1 MSIVTDLTGN
11 PATVSGTG
19 SYPLTGLPSGVN
31 FGFQGRVRS
40 SGGTYYRSVIAGKMG
55 GTASVEIQGSGGFA
69 VQRAKGSA
77 WNNGFTPYA
86 TALVAKASHLI
97 GSTGATAHSPGSYST
112 HKYLSFSFKDAS
124 EGNLRFYGWVEI
136 SLANEAP
143 ADPTVTIYGYGYDDA
158 GAQIATG
165 EVPEPSSAA
174 LLALGALTFGA
185 RACAPGAGTGLPRS
199 TPDAACFFPAHLIN
213 SSGLI

>member
-1 MSIVTDLTGN
+1 MAALNRSWTGEWRRQQERRVKQSAEALRITDIMSTFIEKSANPGKLVSLLALATGAIAMPQSGSANVIVTDLTGN

-124 EGNLRFYGWVEI
+124 EGNLR
-136 SLANEAP
+136 
-143 ADPTVTIYGYGYDDA
+143 
-158 GAQIATG
+158 
-165 EVPEPSSAA
+165 SAR
-174 LLALGALTFGA
+174 LGG
-185 RACAPGAGTGLPRS
+185 
-199 TPDAACFFPAHLIN
+199 D
-213 SSGLI
+213 